1 MPCRRRTD
9 ARCEASFPD
18 MAEPGRDIVRFMHI
32 ADVHLG
38 AAPDHGYLWA
48 KDRGRE
54 LWESFRRCI
63 ADANEKKVDLLLIA
77 GDLFHRQPEISELR
91 EVNYLFSTLQQ
102 TVVAL
107 IAGNHDYLKQGS
119 PYLSFPWNENVIGLF
134 SPECERVR
142 LPALRT
148 EIYGLSYHAQ
158 EIPEPKYD
166 TLQAEPGDYFK
177 ILLAHGGDA
186 EHIPMR
192 KDRLAGA
199 GFDYIALGHI
209 HRPQVFIRNLA
220 MYPGALEPIDC
231 NDLGSH
237 GYVIGET
244 HRHDV
249 KLSFVESAGRQYRQ
263 EELTVTEED
272 TVYSVREKLSEL
284 IRRCGAQHT
293 YRIALVGERH
303 PQFRP
308 DIREYMKCGRILEVA
323 DKTVP
328 AFHME
333 ELRRQYRGQLVG
345 NYIESFGD
353 APRGLIEEKA
363 LRYGLEALLYTEDR

>member
-1 MPCRRRTD
+1 M
-9 ARCEASFPD
+9 ESGENV
-18 MAEPGRDIVRFMHI
+18 MRFMHI

-38 AAPDHGYLWA
+38 AAPDQGFLWA

-63 ADANEKKVDLLLIA
+63 SDANEKKADLLLIA
-77 GDLFHRQPEISELR
+77 GDLFHRQPELSELR

-102 TVVAL
+102 TVVVL
-107 IAGNHDYLKQGS
+107 IAGNHDYLKPDS
-119 PYLSFPWNENVIGLF
+119 PYLTFPWNENVIGLF

-148 EIYGLSYHAQ
+148 EIYGLSYHAR
-158 EIPEPKYD
+158 EIQEPKYD
-166 TLQAEPGDYFK
+166 TLRAEDGDYFK

-192 KDRLAGA
+192 KERLAAA

-209 HRPQVFIRNLA
+209 HRPQVYIRNLA
-220 MYPGALEPIDC
+220 MYAGALEPIDC
-231 NDLGSH
+231 NDPGPH

-244 HRHDV
+244 HKHSLH
-249 KLSFVESAGRQYRQ
+249 LSFVESAGRQYRQ
-263 EELTVTEED
+263 EELEVTEAD
-272 TVYSVREKLSEL
+272 TTYSVRERLAEL
-284 IRRCGAQHT
+284 IRRCGTQHM
-293 YRIALVGERH
+293 YRITLTGGRH

-308 DIREYMKCGRILEVA
+308 DVREYMKCGRILEIT

-328 AFHME
+328 AFHVE
-333 ELRRQYRGQLVG
+333 ELRRRYRGQLVG

-353 APRGLIEEKA
+353 GPKGLIEEKA
-363 LRYGLEALLYTEDR
+363 LRYGLEALLYAEER